1 MRVKPR
7 RALRPGNTGRS
18 CACNGWQPLR
28 RHATARAHFHHA
40 AATGPI
46 HRARVV
52 TPGRSHPSQQRG
64 RARSATPLQ
73 TMHIQRS
80 RFLPWISAACLGA
93 ALLAGAAWA
102 GTAEGVRAYDRGQFA
117 LAAKELQPAAQAG
130 DPDAQFHLGLMHD
143 FGKGV
148 QLDHAKAAAL
158 YRKAAEQGHADAQ
171 YHLAVSYDDGEGVPQ
186 DFKQAVYWYTQAAN
200 QGLAKAQYNLGVSYD
215 KGEGVAKDHQMAA
228 QWYRKAADQ
237 GDSDA
242 QYNLGVA
249 YDEGEGV
256 PQDHQQAVAWYR

>member
-1 MRVKPR
+1 MHVKPR
-7 RALRPGNTGRS
+7 RALRPGNTGRF
-18 CACNGWQPLR
+18 CACNGWQPLC

-40 AATGPI
+40 AATGPC
-46 HRARVV
+46 HRARVA
-52 TPGRSHPSQQRG
+52 TPGRSHISQQRG
-64 RARSATPLQ
+64 SARSAKPLQ
-73 TMHIQRS
+73 TMHFQRS

-130 DPDAQFHLGLMHD
+130 DPEAQFHLGLMHD

-186 DFKQAVYWYTQAAN
+186 DFK
-200 QGLAKAQYNLGVSYD
+200 
-215 KGEGVAKDHQMAA
+215 
-228 QWYRKAADQ
+228 
-237 GDSDA
+237 
-242 QYNLGVA
+242 
-249 YDEGEGV
+249 
-256 PQDHQQAVAWYR
+256 